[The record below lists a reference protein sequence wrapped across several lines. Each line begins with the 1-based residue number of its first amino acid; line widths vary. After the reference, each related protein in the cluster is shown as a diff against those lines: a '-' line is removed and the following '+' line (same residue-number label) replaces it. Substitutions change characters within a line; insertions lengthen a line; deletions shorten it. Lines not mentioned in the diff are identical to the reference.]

1 MYPVQ
6 TAYLA
11 EPAPDYVRKAAEVVW
26 NIHLQVTFGVCHR
39 YILAHVGYQQGSG
52 DILVFLTGREEID
65 HCLEELT
72 EMLPSLP
79 RNAMRLRLLA
89 LHAGLTTDEQLAV
102 FEPAER
108 GSRKVI
114 VSTNIA
120 EVGLITSRKG
130 RLLTTTRPA

>member
-1 MYPVQ
+1 
-6 TAYLA
+6 
-11 EPAPDYVRKAAEVVW
+11 
-26 NIHLQVTFGVCHR
+26 
-39 YILAHVGYQQGSG
+39 
-52 DILVFLTGREEID
+52 
-65 HCLEELT
+65 
-72 EMLPSLP
+72 MLPSLP

-120 EVGLITSRKG
+120 EVSLITKWKE
-130 RLLTTTRPA
+130 RLFMMVRPA